1 MGSAKSFRPQQNIT
15 LSAQGKLFCKKHNE
29 IFKYRQK
36 LLDESCFLP
45 YCKKYN
51 FLKVVYLEP
60 DLWVS
65 HLLNLSPLRALIFCE
80 DDKSCPCHSSIIFKP
95 SLEV

>member
-1 MGSAKSFRPQQNIT
+1 MRFLNVDKNCLMRSVSFLTVRNT
-15 LSAQGKLFCKKHNE
+15 F
-29 IFKYRQK
+29 
-36 LLDESCFLP
+36 
-45 YCKKYN
+45 